1 MKRDK
6 RFDLVNELSKAVM
19 DKTVYEH
26 TLGTGDDDTGAFK
39 MNASGPKVSKE
50 EQKKQKQKEEQEIL
64 EKLYA
69 QRKSGR

>member
-26 TLGTGDDDTGAFK
+26 TLGTGDDASSFK
-39 MNASGPKVSKE
+39 MNTNSQKLSKE
-50 EQKKQKQKEEQEIL
+50 EHKKQQQKEEQEIL

>member
-26 TLGTGDDDTGAFK
+26 TLGTGDDAGAFK
-39 MNASGPKVSKE
+39 MNANGPKTSE
-50 EQKKQKQKEEQEIL
+50 AEQKKQQQKEEQEIL

-69 QRKSGR
+69 QRKTGR

>member
-26 TLGTGDDDTGAFK
+26 TLGTGEDDTGSFK
-39 MNASGPKVSKE
+39 MNTNRSKGSKE
-50 EQKKQKQKEEQEIL
+50 EKKKQQQKKEQEIL